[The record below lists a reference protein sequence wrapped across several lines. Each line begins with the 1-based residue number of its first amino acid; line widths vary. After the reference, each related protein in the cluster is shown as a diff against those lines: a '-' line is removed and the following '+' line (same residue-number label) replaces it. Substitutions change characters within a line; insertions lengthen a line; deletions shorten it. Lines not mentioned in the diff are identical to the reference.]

1 MKWILIAIAV
11 VIVLVV
17 AALFVRWRRRKAGK
31 FKQAPFINE
40 WKNLQKF
47 CAHKETWAQAIL
59 ASDELLNKALKKRR
73 FKGKSM
79 GERLV
84 SAQRSLSDNDGIWSS
99 HNLSKKLK
107 ADDNIRLREKQ
118 VKQALINFRQAL
130 KDIGALPNDKQ

>member
-1 MKWILIAIAV
+1 MKAILLILLAVLLSAV
-11 VIVLVV
+11 VAVLIS
-17 AALFVRWRRRKAGK
+17 WRRRKSGK
-31 FKQAPFINE
+31 FKQEPFVNQ
-40 WKNLQKF
+40 WKDLQKF
-47 CAHKETWAQAIL
+47 CANKETWSKAII

-107 ADDNIRLREKQ
+107 TDGNVRLREKQ

-130 KDIGALPNDKQ
+130 KDVGALPSDK